1 MADHHDNDW
10 LIGPGL
16 ALDTSRWFL
25 VATELFLLVD
35 ELHVRRLAAVIG
47 SRAFCESRR
56 GDAQAPPRTASGS
69 TVRVL
74 ATDEHR

>member
-35 ELHVRRLAAVIG
+35 ELHVRRLAAVTPKLHLG
-47 SRAFCESRR
+47 RR
-56 GDAQAPPRTASGS
+56 PVPLS
-69 TVRVL
+69 
-74 ATDEHR
+74 EC